1 MVTPC
6 LSKWFGPMSPIE
18 AQDLQGPELPGN
30 HTRKGKSVNRQLS
43 AVCKLE
49 SCLVSTYTSSHNL
62 IHGWD
67 LSESC

>member
-43 AVCKLE
+43 AVCKL
-49 SCLVSTYTSSHNL
+49 
-62 IHGWD
+62 
-67 LSESC
+67 